1 MTLGEILSGNNL
13 QQSTDL
19 IEFLHFSKKTT
30 VQILDNVNKE
40 HDWQILDMKKK
51 TEEMHITETTRRGLK
66 ARASAGVP
74 GFALFGDNVGKI
86 VNPRW
91 VIILLSL
98 IY

>member
-1 MTLGEILSGNNL
+1 MIEI
-13 QQSTDL
+13 
-19 IEFLHFSKKTT
+19 HFSKKTT